1 MSLERSCSYSV
12 SSSSKTRDGNFPI
25 STGSSSSARSKCLCR
40 KKRRH
45 PAMSRDAFFDDLRS
59 GLHKE
64 PRSSNGRTDSR
75 PTEPSRD
82 VEESPANRQIDTAR
96 PQVTQRKPE
105 ALDTPRAHYLGDSDC
120 LLRTYLPE
128 TLVD

>member
-25 STGSSSSARSKCLCR
+25 STGSSSSATSKCPCR

-45 PAMSRDAFFDDLRS
+45 PAMSRDALFDDLRS
-59 GLHKE
+59 GLHE
-64 PRSSNGRTDSR
+64 ESRSAIGRTNSR

-82 VEESPANRQIDTAR
+82 AEEPPANRQIDTPR
-96 PQVTQRKPE
+96 SPVTQRKPE
-105 ALDTPRAHYLGDSDC
+105 ALDTPRAHYLGGRAC
-120 LLRTYLPE
+120 LLRESELK
-128 TLVD
+128 TLIE